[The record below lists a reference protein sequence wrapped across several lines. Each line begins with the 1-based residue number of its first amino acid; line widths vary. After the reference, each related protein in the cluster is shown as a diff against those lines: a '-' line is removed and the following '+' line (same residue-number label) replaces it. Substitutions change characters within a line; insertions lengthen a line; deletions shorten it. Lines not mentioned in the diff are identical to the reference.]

1 MSGFDLNQI
10 GNMAQ
15 GFLNNNNQ
23 QQQGENNN
31 NNNDNNFGNNDENR
45 NNNQHQGGGNG
56 GGFDFSQ
63 LINLAQGNS
72 SGNHDSSLFSQAASF
87 LQNQGDN
94 QNVDEQ
100 RLLQDHDEVNNQSGS
115 NSSGQIGN
123 AAALSAIKSV
133 LGGGGN
139 NNNSGGGDFKSKLIS
154 AAMSH
159 AADLYDQ
166 KDGQGQAQGNKQDAV
181 NQAAQMAMS
190 LAMKNPSML
199 AGLIGGGNS
208 GGLGAL
214 ASMLGK

>member
-1 MSGFDLNQI
+1 MISIYDCEADEWIAFDLI
-10 GNMAQ
+10 
-15 GFLNNNNQ
+15 
-23 QQQGENNN
+23 
-31 NNNDNNFGNNDENR
+31 
-45 NNNQHQGGGNG
+45 
-56 GGFDFSQ
+56 
-63 LINLAQGNS
+63 
-72 SGNHDSSLFSQAASF
+72 
-87 LQNQGDN
+87 
-94 QNVDEQ
+94 
-100 RLLQDHDEVNNQSGS
+100 LLLDHDRIS
-115 NSSGQIGN
+115 
-123 AAALSAIKSV
+123 LSAIKSV
-133 LGGGGN
+133 LGGGG

>member
-15 GFLNNNNQ
+15 GFLNNNNNNNNQQ
-23 QQQGENNN
+23 QQQG
-31 NNNDNNFGNNDENR
+31 DNNDENR
-45 NNNQHQGGGNG
+45 NNIQHQGGGNG
-56 GGFDFSQ
+56 GFDVSQ
-63 LINLAQGNS
+63 LIGLAQGNS

-87 LQNQGDN
+87 LQNQGGN

-100 RLLQDHDEVNNQSGS
+100 KLLQDHDEVNNKSGS
-115 NSSGQIGN
+115 NSAGQIGN
-123 AAALSAIKSV
+123 AAALSAIASV

-139 NNNSGGGDFKSKLIS
+139 SNNSGGGDFKSKLVS

-159 AADLYDQ
+159 AADLYDK
-166 KDGQGQAQGNKQDAV
+166 KDGEGQAQGNKQDAV

-199 AGLIGGGNS
+199 AGLVGGGNS